1 MPSEVSTVRSVDS
14 EWRSIGGRAEAR
26 ASRGWEQQAATAE
39 IVRVNSS
46 SPTDLQR
53 AFAEIAATAAD
64 PSGGR

>member
-1 MPSEVSTVRSVDS
+1 MPSKVSIVSGDQSV
-14 EWRSIGGRAEAR
+14 EELRRELVAAR
-26 ASRGWEQQAATAE
+26 EQQAATAE
-39 IVRVNSS
+39 IVRANSS